1 MYKQILTFIALWML
15 PASML
20 EAHERPFPDDV
31 HPHPP
36 FNAAGAV
43 QLSKGELKGLTN
55 TTWYMVKR
63 NWISYIDPTG
73 KIVKTKNI
81 HTSYKEAGVVHFND
95 IADTG
100 RICLSWKTFKQG
112 RTTCFYVWK
121 KGDVY
126 IFVHGMWQHGR
137 MTVKRGNVENL

>member
-20 EAHERPFPDDV
+20 EAHERPFLDDV

-43 QLSKGELKGLTN
+43 PLSKAELKGLTN
-55 TTWYMVKR
+55 TTWYMVKG

-81 HTSYKEAGVVHFND
+81 HTSYKESGVVEF
-95 IADTG
+95 TG
-100 RICLSWKTFKQG
+100 TGKICLSWKTFKQG
-112 RTTCFYVWK
+112 QTTCFNVWK

-126 IFVHGMWQHGR
+126 IFIHFATRHGT
-137 MTVKRGNVENL
+137 MTVKPGNVENL